1 MSESE
6 LLPCPFCGGKAE
18 TFYRGGGLWG
28 TDCVLGCR
36 SAAATRDE
44 AVAGWNRRATSDA
57 AVRRSA
63 ITEAVDRLT
72 DDAAIALGDAVE
84 SAKYYE
90 VRSGHNRAREK
101 SAACIRAALRRAL
114 TEGT

>member
-1 MSESE
+1 MSEPE

-18 TFYRGGGLWG
+18 AFYRGGGLWG
-28 TDCVLGCR
+28 TDCVLDCQ

-44 AVAGWNRRATSDA
+44 AVAGWNRRAA

>member
-1 MSESE
+1 VN
-6 LLPCPFCGGKAE
+6 PDACFFCGTAISDGVLCAGCAE
-18 TFYRGGGLWG
+18 TPEQ
-28 TDCVLGCR
+28 
-36 SAAATRDE
+36 SSRDHL
-44 AVAGWNRRATSDA
+44 A
-57 AVRRSA
+57 AVRRLA